1 MLRNESHIRE
11 ARADTQIHRAPRD
24 YLERLATL
32 YGLPLQATE
41 TPHLSQRAFIH
52 QTLYSVRGSYTALIN
67 QLAGLFSHL
76 IEQTTATLT
85 PAPFAPYLTS
95 PEITEAWGEERLI
108 RVSGALYHSTHYS
121 SATSRLYLSPARSLA
136 ISGAPTSGSAQS
148 VDVELL
154 PFVIREPQPAEIKAQ
169 RGRIQ
174 EAPCVV
180 IIDMISPETEI
191 TPPSYLRE
199 NADARTNDPFG
210 AHVLD
215 LFSATEDE
223 RNGGQPP
230 YPLYFTASDFG
241 RPIRSLFSD
250 LLAAGVELRMRL
262 RRTYN
267 P

>member
-1 MLRNESHIRE
+1 MLRNSSHIRE
-11 ARADTQIHRAPRD
+11 ARSDTQIHRAPKD

-32 YGLPLQATE
+32 YGLPLLATLV
-41 TPHLSQRAFIH
+41 PHASQRAFIH
-52 QTLYSVRGSYTALIN
+52 EALYSVRGSYTALIN
-67 QLAGLFSHL
+67 QLSGLFKHL
-76 IEQTTATLT
+76 IEETTATLT
-85 PAPFAPYLTS
+85 PASAPYLTS
-95 PEITEAWGEERLI
+95 PDITAAWGEERLI
-108 RVSGALYHSTHYS
+108 RVSDALYHSTHYD

-136 ISGAPTSGSAQS
+136 ITGAPTSGSAQS

-154 PFVIREPQPAEIKAQ
+154 PFVIREPQPSTLKAQ
-169 RGRIQ
+169 RGRTQ

-215 LFSATEDE
+215 LFSSTESE

-230 YPLYFTASDFG
+230 YPLYFTGSDFG
-241 RPIRSLFSD
+241 PSIRSLFSG

-262 RRTYN
+262 RRTFN

>member
-1 MLRNESHIRE
+1 MLREESQIRE
-11 ARADTQIHRAPRD
+11 ARADTQIHRAPSD

-32 YGLPLQATE
+32 YGLPLQATL
-41 TPHLSQRAFIH
+41 TPHASQRAFIH
-52 QTLYSVRGSYTALIN
+52 EALYSVRGSYTALIN

-76 IEQTTATLT
+76 IEESTATLT
-85 PAPFAPYLTS
+85 PASAPYLTS
-95 PEITEAWGEERLI
+95 PDISAAWGEERLI
-108 RVSGALYHSTHYS
+108 RVSGALYHSTHYD

-136 ISGAPTSGSAQS
+136 ITGAPTSGSAQS

-154 PFVIREPQPAEIKAQ
+154 PFVIREPQPAELKAQ

-180 IIDMISPETEI
+180 IVDMISPETEI

-215 LFSATEDE
+215 LFSPTEDE

-230 YPLYFTASDFG
+230 YPLYFAGSDFG